1 VRGIRQRGWPLIAR
15 VACPA
20 QMQQRVAAHRNVV
33 KGALEA
39 IVDMMYSDGTV
50 SDNELSTLSNVM
62 HVARLT
68 GACILN

>member
-1 VRGIRQRGWPLIAR
+1 
-15 VACPA
+15 
-20 QMQQRVAAHRNVV
+20 MQQRVAAHRNVV

-68 GACILN
+68 GACILD